1 MAKRPK
7 KYVEKILALRARLWP
22 DLIEDEL
29 WYHKKN
35 DGFLSIPRTMPY
47 IMAIIDDLTK
57 GTPAS
62 STYLDL
68 FCRTLPE
75 MYVSLSDQ
83 DKLAYG
89 AGFRGQ
95 RARRQWIDR
104 IRQLRDL
111 GFILTAPG
119 QNAEFAHAVII
130 NPHIAL
136 KRLWDKR
143 HPGLTKL
150 EYDAFVERAI
160 DIGATDADQDPKAPP
175 PASSFSSNMDDDL
188 PF

>member
-1 MAKRPK
+1 MSKRPK
-7 KYVEKILALRARLWP
+7 KYVDRILATRARLWP

-29 WYHKKN
+29 WYHKKH

-47 IMAIIDDLTK
+47 ILNIIDQLTK

-62 STYLDL
+62 STYFDL

-75 MYVSLSDQ
+75 MYLSLSDQ
-83 DKLAYG
+83 DKYAFG

-95 RARRQWIDR
+95 RARRQWVDR
-104 IRQLRDL
+104 IRLLRDL
-111 GFILTAPG
+111 GFILTAEG
-119 QNAEFAHAVII
+119 VAGEFSHAVVI
-130 NPHIAL
+130 NPHIAI

-143 HPGLTKL
+143 HPGLVKK
-150 EYDAFVERAI
+150 EYDLLIERALEV
-160 DIGATDADQDPKAPP
+160 GATDADQDPKAKF
-175 PASSFSSNMDDDL
+175 AVNMDDPI